1 MNLNYIFLVKSSL
14 NATHVYPMIL
24 GMKSILIFVNFM
36 WIIAFSAHQKVE
48 TIVKSKL
55 TESYNMFTKDNSTTY
70 GKFLCRSIVKAG
82 WGFPFTAILGG
93 NTGIIPIKRW
103 SMRYKSNLIAK
114 LKAIF
119 KKLRIKEESALK
131 IGSEVPIKVLS
142 ELHVMFTCS
151 SLSASFSVLFL

>member
-82 WGFPFTAILGG
+82 GFHSLQFLGG
-93 NTGIIPIKRW
+93 NTGFIPIKRW

-151 SLSASFSVLFL
+151 SLSASFSVLSL

>member
-70 GKFLCRSIVKAG
+70 GKLLCRSIVKAG
-82 WGFPFTAILGG
+82 GFHSLQFLGE
-93 NTGIIPIKRW
+93 IP
-103 SMRYKSNLIAK
+103 
-114 LKAIF
+114 
-119 KKLRIKEESALK
+119 
-131 IGSEVPIKVLS
+131 VLS
-142 ELHVMFTCS
+142 Q
-151 SLSASFSVLFL
+151 

>member
-1 MNLNYIFLVKSSL
+1 MNGWKLSANTYLRYGNYLCIPSKLDIFKMFINLWTWIIFFLVKSSL

-70 GKFLCRSIVKAG
+70 GKFLCRSIVEAG
-82 WGFPFTAILGG
+82 VFHSLQFLGE
-93 NTGIIPIKRW
+93 IP
-103 SMRYKSNLIAK
+103 
-114 LKAIF
+114 
-119 KKLRIKEESALK
+119 
-131 IGSEVPIKVLS
+131 VLS
-142 ELHVMFTCS
+142 Q
-151 SLSASFSVLFL
+151 